1 MPQIRPN
8 CLSPSSCA
16 MGAAEQH
23 QLSRLLLEA
32 NDHELPVVHHAPC
45 FDRTLHRLS
54 EHYHHFYFQ
63 QSPFQHL
70 SIPFYH
76 LLPGTISEGSGR
88 VLSKTSSLIWTG
100 SSFFNLFDTL
110 RPVWPWLGSNSE
122 EQVGTVPKL
131 SQTWWWNQTIQTKFW
146 GYMKRRQTWFPT
158 PKHASTTHTAVDL
171 CPLHSS
177 RALQLDN
184 VFCIGTPLAVLQ
196 FPLPVWRC

>member
-1 MPQIRPN
+1 
-8 CLSPSSCA
+8 

-88 VLSKTSSLIWTG
+88 VLSKTSSLI
-100 SSFFNLFDTL
+100 
-110 RPVWPWLGSNSE
+110 
-122 EQVGTVPKL
+122 
-131 SQTWWWNQTIQTKFW
+131 
-146 GYMKRRQTWFPT
+146 
-158 PKHASTTHTAVDL
+158 
-171 CPLHSS
+171 
-177 RALQLDN
+177 
-184 VFCIGTPLAVLQ
+184 
-196 FPLPVWRC
+196 